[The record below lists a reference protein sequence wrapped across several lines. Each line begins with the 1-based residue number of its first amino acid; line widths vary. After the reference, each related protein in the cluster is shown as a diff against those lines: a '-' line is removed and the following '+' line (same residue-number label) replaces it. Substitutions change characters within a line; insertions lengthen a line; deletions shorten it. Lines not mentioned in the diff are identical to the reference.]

1 MSHNISR
8 FELTCKAHLA
18 VALFNL
24 FFAFVFLLP
33 IQFILGLMLDF
44 TPAPRDTL
52 LIAFL
57 MVSLFIY
64 SPWQRLIKVA
74 MLDKDGKILSIVG
87 PYPTSD
93 QMKLPPKD

>member
-1 MSHNISR
+1 MPHTISR

-33 IQFILGLMLDF
+33 LQLILGLMLDS
-44 TPAPRDTL
+44 TPAWRDTL

-74 MLDKDGKILSIVG
+74 MLDKNGKILTIVG
-87 PYPTSD
+87 PTPTSD
-93 QMKLPPKD
+93 QIKRPPKD